1 MASFVDLIAQKISL
15 QRGNFAAVLSDEQNG
30 EVERRL
36 AIGVREHWHSF
47 ISEGVSNS
55 YPDKPL
61 VGAVDGSRAIR
72 ALSIGADWIVAQAL
86 LIGPNGLRL
95 PAADTHILRGEVERP
110 AVDRYASLLMRSLEL
125 DLALKFV
132 QSGVGN
138 ILLLDGS
145 LYADLPYLLYNLTI
159 GGYENFPLKVLEQ
172 YLELFALCQQHSVL
186 LLGISKSARSATLG
200 RAILDEGRSV
210 HSSTIP
216 QASGDALELLD
227 ADVKEYE
234 EALAS
239 DTRDKVSPHEK
250 EKPTVSDGELLY
262 RWTKDAGLTD
272 PILLGS
278 TSFGHVS
285 ARTVANLALQMR
297 QAIHE
302 PELPS
307 PLSTQQKIRE
317 RLSPIQERLL
327 NAPAIGT
334 FYVRLAAGD
343 EVLRIDALASAFGRT
358 DLRLLEFDHTFV
370 SYTTALPLVQH
381 LLGEY
386 GGLSV
391 YNAALYVVD
400 QEVRLHAETVD
411 HVYLPVLR
419 HQLSHPIQYDR
430 STRRFMR

>member
-1 MASFVDLIAQKISL
+1 MASFVDLIAQKISS
-15 QRGNFAAVLSDEQNG
+15 QRGNFAATLSDGQNG
-30 EVERRL
+30 EIERRL
-36 AIGVREHWHSF
+36 AIGVREHWHAF
-47 ISEGVSNS
+47 IAGEVSNA
-55 YPDKPL
+55 YPEKPL

-72 ALSIGADWIVAQAL
+72 ALSTGADWIVAQAL

-132 QSGVGN
+132 QSEVGN

-172 YLELFALCQQHSVL
+172 YLELFTLCQQHNVL

-200 RAILDEGRSV
+200 RAILDEDRSV
-210 HSSTIP
+210 HSSTIA
-216 QASGDALELLD
+216 QASGDALERLD
-227 ADVKEYE
+227 ADVREYE
-234 EALAS
+234 EASVS
-239 DTRDKVSPHEK
+239 DTRDKASPHEK
-250 EKPTVSDGELLY
+250 EESTVSDGELLY

-285 ARTVANLALQMR
+285 ARTVARLAMQMR
-297 QAIHE
+297 QSMHE
-302 PELPS
+302 LEPPTD
-307 PLSTQQKIRE
+307 PAQQRIQE

-370 SYTTALPLVQH
+370 PYTTALPLVQH

-419 HQLSHPIQYDR
+419 HQLSYPIQYDR